1 MTPPVLKNYI
11 NGEWT
16 ASTSKRS
23 VPNTNPANTDE
34 VLCQAPLST
43 REEAQ
48 AAIHAAAAAF
58 PAWKATPAPVRGKM
72 LFRAMELMRERSEE
86 LAAALTREEGKVLK
100 DSRGEVQRAL
110 NIMEFTAG
118 EGRRLRGSTIPS
130 ELASTF
136 IYTVR
141 QPVGV
146 AGLLTP
152 WNFPVAIPV
161 WKIAPAILSGNTVVF
176 KPATLTPLTAVM
188 IAEVLHAA
196 GFPPGVFNLVLGSGG
211 TVGDEIVKS
220 PDVHAVSFTGSN
232 EVGCALYEQASRR
245 GIRVQCEM
253 GGKNPM
259 IVLKDADLSLALA
272 GAIQGGFGSTGQRCT
287 ATSRV
292 IVEDSIAD
300 RFTDMLMEAMNK
312 LRVGNGMENGIDI
325 GPLVDESQM
334 KIVLGYIEAGKAEGA
349 RLLKGGSRL
358 VGEAWDRGY
367 YVEPTLFDR
376 VSGGMRIAQEE
387 IFGPVIS
394 LMRAHDFEEAVELA
408 NHVKFGLSA
417 SLYTQ
422 DMTRALKFVDLAE
435 VGKVHVNSPTI
446 GGEAQAPFG
455 GTKATGI
462 GPREQGTEVFE
473 FYTEVKTVYM
483 DYTGKKR
490 ESSMY

>member
-11 NGEWT
+11 NGEWI
-16 ASTSKRS
+16 ASTSPRTAA
-23 VPNTNPANTDE
+23 NINPADTLE
-34 VLCQAPLST
+34 VICHSPLST
-43 REEAQ
+43 REETQ
-48 AAIHAAAAAF
+48 AAIAAAAAAF
-58 PAWKATPAPVRGKM
+58 PKWKATPPPVRGKI
-72 LFRAMELMRERSEE
+72 LFRAMDLLRERSEE
-86 LAAALTREEGKVLK
+86 IATALTREEGKALK

-130 ELASTF
+130 ELPSTF

-146 AGLLTP
+146 VGLLTP

-161 WKIAPAILSGNTVVF
+161 WKIAPALLSGNTVVF
-176 KPATLTPLTAVM
+176 KPASLTPLTAVM
-188 IAEVLHAA
+188 LAEVLHAA
-196 GFPPGVFNLVLGSGG
+196 GFPPGVFNLVLGSGSV
-211 TVGDEIVKS
+211 VGDEIVNH
-220 PDVHAVSFTGSN
+220 PEVHAVSFTGSN
-232 EVGCALYEQASRR
+232 DVGCALYEQASRR

-259 IVLKDADLSLALA
+259 IVLRDADLSLALA
-272 GAIQGGFGSTGQRCT
+272 GAVQGGFGSTGQRCT

-292 IVEDSIAD
+292 IVEESIAD
-300 RFTDMLMEAMNK
+300 RFTDMLVESMDK
-312 LRVGNGMENGIDI
+312 LRVGNGLEDSVDV

-334 KIVLGYIEAGKAEGA
+334 KTVLGYIDAGRAEGA
-349 RLLKGGSRL
+349 RLRKGGRRL
-358 VGEAWDRGY
+358 VGGVYDRGF
-367 YVEPTLFDR
+367 YVEPTLFDQ
-376 VSGGMRIAQEE
+376 VSGNMRIAQEE

-394 LMRAHDFEEAVELA
+394 LLKAKDFEEAVELA

-422 DMTRALKFVDLAE
+422 DMSKALKFVDLAE
-435 VGKVHVNSPTI
+435 VGKVHVNSPTV

-490 ESSMY
+490 DTSMY